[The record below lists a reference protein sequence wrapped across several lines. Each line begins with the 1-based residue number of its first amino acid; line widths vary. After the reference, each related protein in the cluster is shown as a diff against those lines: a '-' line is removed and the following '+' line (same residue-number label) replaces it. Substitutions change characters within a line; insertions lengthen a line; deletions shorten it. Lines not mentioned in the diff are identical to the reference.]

1 MIVKLK
7 RLVPGFLKRRVKLF
21 LKNTSDSISYF
32 FLKTRASSSSKPK
45 HIIFVC
51 KGNIC
56 RSAFAEHYMKSI
68 AEGLEVKIGSYGLD
82 VDQGKYPPREAIN
95 AAAMFGIDISK
106 HISQKLYKVDV
117 ENADLIIPMEYGQY
131 QRLVK
136 LYPEK
141 KIFVKLLKKYAPF
154 PYSVFCN
161 IDDPFGCEQDEF
173 IKSFNL
179 IHKSIEGLCQ
189 DLKR

>member
-7 RLVPGFLKRRVKLF
+7 RIVPGFLKRRVKLF

-56 RSAFAEHYMKSI
+56 RSAFAEYYMKSI

-82 VDQGKYPPREAIN
+82 VDQGKHPPREAIN
-95 AAAMFGIDISK
+95 TAATFGIDISK

-131 QRLVK
+131 QRLVE

-141 KIFVKLLKKYAPF
+141 KFFVKLLKKYAPF

-189 DLKR
+189 ELER

>member
-7 RLVPGFLKRRVKLF
+7 RFVPGFLKRRVKLF
-21 LKNTSDSISYF
+21 LRNSSDSISYF
-32 FLKTRASSSSKPK
+32 FLKARASSSSKPK

-56 RSAFAEHYMKSI
+56 RSAFAEHYMKTI
-68 AEGLEVKIGSYGLD
+68 AEGLDVKIGSYGLD

-95 AAAMFGIDISK
+95 TAETFGIDISK
-106 HISQKLYKVDV
+106 HISQKLYKADV
-117 ENADLIIPMEYGQY
+117 ENADLIISMEYGQY
-131 QRLVK
+131 QRLVE

-141 KIFVKLLKKYAPF
+141 KNFIKLLKKYAPF

-189 DLKR
+189 ELER